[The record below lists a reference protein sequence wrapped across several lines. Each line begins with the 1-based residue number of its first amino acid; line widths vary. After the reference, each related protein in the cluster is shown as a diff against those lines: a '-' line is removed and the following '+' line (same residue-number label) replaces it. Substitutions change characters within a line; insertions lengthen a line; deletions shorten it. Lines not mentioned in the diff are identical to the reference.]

1 MSLTPHRDKRLSSLS
16 SSISAADSKRQR
28 CELDNNEELK
38 CSICF
43 DLVVDAVQVRCC
55 GALHCRACISK
66 CATCPLCRKPL
77 GAESIISDVRCER
90 LSAAAIRQC
99 SHAANGCTFKGNR
112 ASVTSHEALC
122 DFVPPGVLRNEI
134 QKLNEALLANS
145 TNFDRMKAE
154 KMKLRQELNEI
165 QKLNEAL
172 LANSTNFERM
182 KAEKMKLQQEL
193 MNCALGPEPAASAM
207 RVLHHI
213 SADKAVFVI
222 DRAAASGHSTWICS
236 WFEGAF
242 VPFHQK
248 LTPQQY
254 LQQIQQYQP
263 QPSAADLDL
272 VRRTLMVTVSVAI
285 FTHASV
291 MCY

>member
-1 MSLTPHRDKRLSSLS
+1 MLCALGPEPASQAMRTLHNIYADRGIFVIDRAA
-16 SSISAADSKRQR
+16 SAGNAHWVCSWFAVADNHKMKPK
-28 CELDNNEELK
+28 EFLDFEM
-38 CSICF
+38 
-43 DLVVDAVQVRCC
+43 
-55 GALHCRACISK
+55 
-66 CATCPLCRKPL
+66 CRKPL

-112 ASVTSHEALC
+112 AFVTAHDALC
-122 DFVPPGVLRNEI
+122 DFVPPAVLR
-134 QKLNEALLANS
+134 
-145 TNFDRMKAE
+145 
-154 KMKLRQELNEI
+154 NEI

-182 KAEKMKLQQEL
+182 KAEKTKLQQEL
-193 MNCALGPEPAASAM
+193 INCALGPEPAASAM

-213 SADKAVFVI
+213 SAGKAVFVI
-222 DRAAASGHSTWICS
+222 DRAAASGNSQWICS
-236 WFEGAF
+236 WFESEF
-242 VPFHQK
+242 VPFQQK

-272 VRRTLMVTVSVAI
+272 IRRTLMVTVSVAI
-285 FTHASV
+285 FAHASV

>member
-1 MSLTPHRDKRLSSLS
+1 MSLTPHRDKRLSGLS
-16 SSISAADSKRQR
+16 SSISAADPKRQH
-28 CELDNNEELK
+28 CELDDNEELR

-90 LSAAAIRQC
+90 LSAAAIRRC

-112 ASVTSHEALC
+112 ASVTDHEALC
-122 DFVPPGVLRNEI
+122 DFVPPGVLRAEI
-134 QKLNEALLANS
+134 HKLNE
-145 TNFDRMKAE
+145 
-154 KMKLRQELNEI
+154 ELMAI
-165 QKLNEAL
+165 
-172 LANSTNFERM
+172 STNFERM

-213 SADKAVFVI
+213 SAGKAVFVI
-222 DRAAASGHSTWICS
+222 DRAAASGNSQWICS
-236 WFEGAF
+236 WFESEF
-242 VPFHQK
+242 VPFQQK

-272 VRRTLMVTVSVAI
+272 IRRTLMVTVPVAI

-291 MCY
+291 MRY

>member
-1 MSLTPHRDKRLSSLS
+1 MSLTPHRDKRLSGSS
-16 SSISAADSKRQR
+16 SSISAADPKRQR
-28 CELDNNEELK
+28 CELDDNEELK

-77 GAESIISDVRCER
+77 GAENIISDVRCER
-90 LSAAAIRQC
+90 LSAAATRQC

-112 ASVTSHEALC
+112 ASVTAHEALC
-122 DFVPPGVLRNEI
+122 DFIPSGVLRNEI
-134 QKLNEALLANS
+134 QKLNEAL
-145 TNFDRMKAE
+145 MV
-154 KMKLRQELNEI
+154 
-165 QKLNEAL
+165 
-172 LANSTNFERM
+172 NSTNFERM

-193 MNCALGPEPAASAM
+193 NKIQKLNEALMVNSTNFERMKAEKMKLQQELIKCALGPEPAAAAM

-213 SADKAVFVI
+213 SAGKAVFVI
-222 DRAAASGHSTWICS
+222 DRAAASGNSQWICS
-236 WFEGAF
+236 WFESEF
-242 VPFHQK
+242 VPFQQK

-263 QPSAADLDL
+263 QPSAADLDFI
-272 VRRTLMVTVSVAI
+272 RRTLMVTVSVAI

-291 MCY
+291 MC